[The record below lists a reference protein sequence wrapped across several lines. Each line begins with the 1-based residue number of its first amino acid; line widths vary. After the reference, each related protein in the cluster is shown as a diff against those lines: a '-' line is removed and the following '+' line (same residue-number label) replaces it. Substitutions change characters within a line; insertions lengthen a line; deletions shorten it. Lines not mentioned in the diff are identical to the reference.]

1 MKLNNKRINSERD
14 KQNEIGRRAAKFG
27 IKEAKAL
34 AEILHPIVKEEDR
47 SDTPTTP
54 IRRTHRPPSKSN
66 YAALH
71 TPTKSSSSKPRTPT
85 NLASSAPVTPSK
97 SGSAR
102 RGSANTTSIGKR
114 KQRTPSSSLS
124 KVINADDDYD
134 DFDDEDD
141 DDPSFSPSPPK
152 RSSTKRSRAKVA
164 AREKR
169 TTPTKR
175 QTPANSSS
183 QAVAESS
190 ANLPF
195 RRQSKGSASKRPRRS
210 SANALE
216 TLDGDAKRLNKLY
229 RETICDILGVDR
241 VFADRLDLRQ
251 LRTYARAYNKDFIN
265 HEWYDETAPDR
276 RDVVGQTHRLHT
288 DQGILDH
295 FCHLMPEYAGIAFAR
310 GDCNDNGTFNDD
322 PTKNQMFDT
331 KGDSFKN
338 EALGVIPNEFNLH
351 TNLWNIFPP
360 LPRE

>member
-27 IKEAKAL
+27 IKEATTL

-54 IRRTHRPPSKSN
+54 IRRTHRAPSKSN
-66 YAALH
+66 YPALR
-71 TPTKSSSSKPRTPT
+71 TPTKSSSSNPRTPT

-134 DFDDEDD
+134 DFGDKDD

-152 RSSTKRSRAKVA
+152 RSSTKRSKAKVA

-175 QTPANSSS
+175 QAPANSSS
-183 QAVAESS
+183 QGVAESS

-195 RRQSKGSASKRPRRS
+195 RRQSKESASKRPRRS
-210 SANALE
+210 SANASE
-216 TLDGDAKRLNKLY
+216 TLDGDSKGLNKLY
-229 RETICDILGVDR
+229 RETICDILGIDR

-251 LRTYARAYNKDFIN
+251 LRTYARAYNKDFSN
-265 HEWYDETAPDR
+265 DPWYDETALESN
-276 RDVVGQTHRLHT
+276 VVGTTHRLQT
-288 DQGILDH
+288 NRGILDH

-310 GDCNDNGTFNDD
+310 GDCNDNGTFNND

-331 KGDSFKN
+331 KGDSFMNK
-338 EALGVIPNEFNLH
+338 ALGVIPNEFDLH
-351 TNLWNIFPP
+351 NLWNIDPA
-360 LPRE
+360 LHME

>member
-27 IKEAKAL
+27 IKEATAL

-54 IRRTHRPPSKSN
+54 IRRTHRAPSKSN
-66 YAALH
+66 YAALR
-71 TPTKSSSSKPRTPT
+71 TPTKSSSSNPRTPT
-85 NLASSAPVTPSK
+85 NLASAPVTPSK
-97 SGSAR
+97 SSSAR
-102 RGSANTTSIGKR
+102 HGSANATSIGKR

-134 DFDDEDD
+134 DFGDEDD

-183 QAVAESS
+183 QRVAEPST
-190 ANLPF
+190 NLPF
-195 RRQSKGSASKRPRRS
+195 RRHSKGLASKRPRRS
-210 SANALE
+210 SANASE
-216 TLDGDAKRLNKLY
+216 TLDGNSKGLNKLY
-229 RETICDILGVDR
+229 RETICDILCVDR
-241 VFADRLDLRQ
+241 AFADRLDLRQ
-251 LRTYARAYNKDFIN
+251 LRTYARAYNKDFSN
-265 HEWYDETAPDR
+265 DPWYDETALER
-276 RDVVGQTHRLHT
+276 NAVGTTHRLQT
-288 DQGILDH
+288 EKGILDH

-310 GDCNDNGTFNDD
+310 GDCNDNGTFNND

-338 EALGVIPNEFNLH
+338 KALGVIPNEFNLH